1 MFDIG
6 WSELLVIGVVALI
19 VIGPK
24 DLPKALSTLG
34 KWMAR
39 ARSMAREFQNNVDD
53 MVRQAELDE
62 LREQVQKA
70 RSFNLTDELEKSID
84 PDGGMRKSLAVEDF
98 TSPAQNNPAPTPV
111 AALVDASGEDIAD
124 LASAALAPAP
134 APVPSSGPHPAP
146 VAKPIT
152 GTPAPDVASAKLAAA
167 SVSAEP
173 SLHTDP
179 SKDKTP

>member
-24 DLPKALSTLG
+24 DLPKALSTMG

-39 ARSMAREFQNNVDD
+39 ARAMARDFQNNVDD

-70 RSFNLTDELEKSID
+70 RQFNLTDELEKSID
-84 PDGGMRKSLAVEDF
+84 PDGGVRKTLAVEDF
-98 TSPAQNNPAPTPV
+98 TSPVSGAKPDDKPPAPKP
-111 AALVDASGEDIAD
+111 DASGEDVAD
-124 LASAALAPAP
+124 MASAAIPP
-134 APVPSSGPHPAP
+134 APVPVPTP
-146 VAKPIT
+146 VQT
-152 GTPAPDVASAKLAAA
+152 GTAAPDAVSAAA
-167 SVSAEP
+167 SVTAAPVEP
-173 SLHTDP
+173 T
-179 SKDKTP
+179 KDKTP

>member
-39 ARSMAREFQNNVDD
+39 ARAMAREFQNNVDD

-70 RSFNLTDELEKSID
+70 RNFNLTDELEKSID
-84 PDGGMRKSLAVEDF
+84 PDGGVRKSLAVEDY
-98 TSPAQNNPAPTPV
+98 TSPAQQPAV
-111 AALVDASGEDIAD
+111 AKADPGGEEIAD
-124 LASAALAPAP
+124 LASAATAP
-134 APVPSSGPHPAP
+134 APV
-146 VAKPIT
+146 VA
-152 GTPAPDVASAKLAAA
+152 GGAAA
-167 SVSAEP
+167 SVSPEP
-173 SLHTDP
+173 AQSTEP
-179 SKDKTP
+179 SKDNTP

>member
-6 WSELLVIGVVALI
+6 WSELLVIGVVALV

-84 PDGGMRKSLAVEDF
+84 PDGGVRKTLAVEDF
-98 TSPAQNNPAPTPV
+98 TTPAQQPKPAENQAV
-111 AALVDASGEDIAD
+111 AKADPSGEDIAD
-124 LASAALAPAP
+124 LASAATAP
-134 APVPSSGPHPAP
+134 APV
-146 VAKPIT
+146 VT
-152 GTPAPDVASAKLAAA
+152 GGAAPDADAAAAVAA
-167 SVSAEP
+167 SVNAEP
-173 SLHTDP
+173 ALPTEP
-179 SKDKTP
+179 SKDKTA

>member
-6 WSELLVIGVVALI
+6 WSELLVIGVVALV

-70 RSFNLTDELEKSID
+70 RNFNLTDELEKSID
-84 PDGGMRKSLAVEDF
+84 PDGGVRKTLAVEDF
-98 TSPAQNNPAPTPV
+98 TSPAQPKPDATPPVPT
-111 AALVDASGEDIAD
+111 ADSSGEEIAD
-124 LASAALAPAP
+124 LASAATAP
-134 APVPSSGPHPAP
+134 APV
-146 VAKPIT
+146 VT
-152 GTPAPDVASAKLAAA
+152 GGAAPDAAAVAAAA
-167 SVSAEP
+167 SADPALPTE
-173 SLHTDP
+173 P

>member
-24 DLPKALSTLG
+24 DLPKALSTMG
-34 KWMAR
+34 KWVAR
-39 ARSMAREFQNNVDD
+39 ARGMAREFQNSVDD

-84 PDGGMRKSLAVEDF
+84 PDGEVRKTLAVEDF
-98 TSPAQNNPAPTPV
+98 TTPATTPTAPTTGTSAQPKPEPQPAP
-111 AALVDASGEDIAD
+111 AVDVRGEEVAD
-124 LASAALAPAP
+124 LASAATPLPNPLAPE
-134 APVPSSGPHPAP
+134 PV
-146 VAKPIT
+146 
-152 GTPAPDVASAKLAAA
+152 TPT
-167 SVSAEP
+167 EP
-173 SLHTDP
+173 T
-179 SKDKTP
+179 KDKTP